1 MITWSYSQS
10 VKRLDGWWSFTI
22 NFHLAKIS
30 SYRHHGSADI
40 SFFITHVTSCG
51 PVIIGSIML
60 SVMAISLAE
69 LEIWSISIFHL
80 RIMRHM
86 IILLQSVTIQFRR
99 LFWHISY
106 NKVRQSNFITKYERL
121 LLQSVSGITKVWQT
135 VITKCVRYYKVQQ
148 LMQSGT

>member
-10 VKRLDGWWSFTI
+10 IKRLNGWRSFTI
-22 NFHLAKIS
+22 NLFLPKFG
-30 SYRHHGSADI
+30 SYRHYGSADI

-51 PVIIGSIML
+51 HVIIGSIML
-60 SVMAISLAE
+60 SVVATGLEE